1 MIYSLKGIIA
11 HIEPNIAIIEC
22 NNIGYKCNVSN
33 NTMLNL
39 KLGEVYCLFTYMLVK
54 EDSINLFGF
63 STQEELRYFK
73 TLIGI
78 SGIGPKAAISILSQF
93 TPQSLTIAVSSNDY
107 KMITKCQGIGLK
119 TAQRIVL
126 ELKDKIDCSS
136 ADVFYQDNKQQ
147 QNYNNKKSAI
157 TEALEALKTLGY
169 NEQDILKTINK
180 YESSL
185 NVEDI
190 IKMAL
195 KEL

>member
-22 NNIGYKCNVSN
+22 NNIGYKCNVSG

-39 KLGEVYCLFTYMLVK
+39 KLGEICCLYTHMVVK
-54 EDSINLFGF
+54 EDSISLFGF
-63 STQEELRYFK
+63 YTKDELEYFK
-73 TLIGI
+73 ILVGI

-107 KMITKCQGIGLK
+107 KAITKCQGIGLK
-119 TAQRIVL
+119 TAQRIIL
-126 ELKDKIDCSS
+126 ELKDKIDCSTI
-136 ADVFYQDNKQQ
+136 DVFHSDSSKQH
-147 QNYNNKKSAI
+147 YNNQSAVA
-157 TEALEALKTLGY
+157 EALAALKTLGY
-169 NEQDILKTINK
+169 SEQDVLKIISK